1 MATHETTI
9 HPFLAQGRTPL
20 TITSEQISRYAELAA
35 LVSELES
42 QQKTLRAE
50 LLKLRAAGA
59 EQEIDS
65 PYVLA
70 FVDQERRMID
80 WKLQALALAE
90 KLYGLEKAASWKV
103 EIEAS
108 APVQPITQVRVK
120 PNPVFAA
127 GLRKPAASVGVDG
140 QPRREFGD

>member
-1 MATHETTI
+1 MY
-9 HPFLAQGRTPL
+9 PFPAQGRTPL

-35 LVSELES
+35 LVSELEG

-50 LLKLRAAGA
+50 LLQLRAAGA
-59 EQEIDS
+59 EQETNS

-90 KLYGLEKAASWKV
+90 KLYGLGAASWKV

-140 QPRREFGD
+140 QARRGFGD